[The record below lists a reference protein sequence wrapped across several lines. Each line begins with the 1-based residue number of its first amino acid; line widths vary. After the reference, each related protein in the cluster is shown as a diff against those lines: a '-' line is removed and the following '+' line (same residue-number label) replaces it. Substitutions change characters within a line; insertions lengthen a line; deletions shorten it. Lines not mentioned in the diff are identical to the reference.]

1 MFVKTDQTRRRA
13 ARTPGNEPCGPV
25 AASSSVLTSARPP
38 LRSGEPNCPVGAEAW
53 LPGRPGASA
62 SCQKVT
68 SAGATWPRVAD
79 LSLSAAPPPLSS
91 LGVRVRRLFSLVKPL
106 FRSGL
111 GRGTA
116 CSPDAAAVGRGAGRT
131 RGMAGARRAP
141 LGLVLVSRCH
151 RRKGREDPI
160 DFSPLQSGLETRPP
174 ASKSP
179 STRPREGSLLS
190 PGNQHGVPL
199 PSGSRELGSS
209 RCRQRRL
216 NLWAPPVLLCP
227 LALAPSAAVSVPR
240 AWGALTPRRGRKSTK
255 EMNYAYGT
263 HFLDE

>member
-1 MFVKTDQTRRRA
+1 M
-13 ARTPGNEPCGPV
+13 
-25 AASSSVLTSARPP
+25 
-38 LRSGEPNCPVGAEAW
+38 
-53 LPGRPGASA
+53 
-62 SCQKVT
+62 
-68 SAGATWPRVAD
+68 AD

-116 CSPDAAAVGRGAGRT
+116 CSPDTAAVGRGAGRT
-131 RGMAGARRAP
+131 RGEVRGVVRGEVQGEVRGEVRGMAGARRAP

-151 RRKGREDPI
+151 RCKGREDPI

-209 RCRQRRL
+209 RCHQQQRTSGPRL
-216 NLWAPPVLLCP
+216 SCF
-227 LALAPSAAVSVPR
+227 APSLSPLLPLSLSPGPGER
-240 AWGALTPRRGRKSTK
+240 
-255 EMNYAYGT
+255 
-263 HFLDE
+263 